1 MQVRALSLLAV
12 ELDFFIEEYAAG
24 KGAYPPKKRR
34 SKNAV
39 YVATIEKALGLVHSL
54 INENRLHEV
63 GLVVAD
69 ELHLLGEGSR
79 GATLESVLTNLRF
92 AQGLV

>member
-1 MQVRALSLLAV
+1 MSLLAV

-24 KGAYPPKKRR
+24 KGVYPPKKRR
-34 SKNAV
+34 CKNAV

-63 GLVVAD
+63 GLVVVD